1 MAQLKD
7 DCFAFDGGLMPVDDA
22 LAILAERVECVTG
35 SEDVPLRQA
44 LGRILAEDVSAPRNV
59 PPHDNSAVD
68 GYAVYHA
75 DLDPDGDT
83 RLPVAGR
90 IAAGHPLNGAAER
103 GKAYQIFTGAPMPVG
118 PDGTQASGP
127 DTIFMDEDAQADG
140 AEVVLPKGLKKGSN
154 RRFAGEDVK
163 QGDVILRAGQLLRAQ
178 EIGLAASVGRG
189 TLSLRKRL
197 RVAVFST
204 GDEVRDPAEGAPDGC
219 IFDANRYSVMSLLDG
234 LGCAVT
240 DLGILPDD
248 RDAIAKALA
257 AAEGAHDLLIT
268 SGGVSAGEEDHV
280 KAALESLGSL
290 HFWRL
295 AIKPGRPIA
304 LGQVGDTAFVGLPG
318 NPVAA
323 MVTFMLIARPLVMML
338 AGALDTDA
346 PRFRVKAGFPY
357 KKKTGR
363 REWARVKLTSGGG
376 DLPVAEKRHSSGA
389 GILTSMV
396 DADGLVEL
404 PEELT
409 ELQVG
414 SVVDFLPF
422 REVT

>member
-22 LAILAERVECVTG
+22 LAILAGRIACVVG
-35 SEDVPLRQA
+35 MEDVPLRQA
-44 LGRILAEDVSAPRNV
+44 LGRILAEDVAAPRNV

-75 DLDPDGDT
+75 DLNADGET
-83 RLPVAGR
+83 HLPVAGR
-90 IAAGHPLNGAAER
+90 IAAGHPLGGPAER
-103 GKAYQIFTGAPMPVG
+103 GKAYQIFTGAPMPAG
-118 PDGTQASGP
+118 ADGGP
-127 DTIFMDEDAQADG
+127 DTVFMAEDAEVEGDV
-140 AEVVLPKGLKKGSN
+140 VVLPQGLKKGSN

-163 QGDVILRAGQLLRAQ
+163 QGDIILRAGQILRAQ
-178 EIGLAASVGRG
+178 EVGLAASVGRG
-189 TLSLRKRL
+189 SLTVRQKL
-197 RVAVFST
+197 RAAVFST
-204 GDEVRDPAEGAPDGC
+204 GDEVRDPAEDAPDGC
-219 IFDANRYSVMSLLDG
+219 IFDANRYTVMSLLDG

-248 RDAIAKALA
+248 PDAISAALA
-257 AAEGAHDLLIT
+257 GAAGDHDLLIT

-280 KAALESLGSL
+280 KAAVERRGSI

-295 AIKPGRPIA
+295 AIKPGRPVA

-323 MVTFMLIARPLVMML
+323 MVTFMLMARPLILML
-338 AGALDTDA
+338 SGAAETDV
-346 PRFRVKAGFPY
+346 PRFPVKAGFAY
-357 KKKTGR
+357 RKKTGR
-363 REWARVKLTSGGG
+363 REWARAKLVRNGGG
-376 DLPVAEKRHSSGA
+376 MPVAEKRHSSGA

-404 PEELT
+404 PEDLT
-409 ELQVG
+409 ELKEG
-414 SVVDFLPF
+414 ATVDFLPF